1 LIFGS
6 RRAKFKNREAQLKKN
21 KFILKIVLALIFFA
35 HLGGET
41 MVIKKETQDGV
52 RRFLLLKHGETNK
65 SRIDKGLQQM
75 AAFWRPEDGSVE
87 IFAKFCRENF
97 IGSPER
103 LQAYYKRLERN
114 FEVLYGHL
122 NQISLDLKKP
132 LQLDWGEITPS
143 DERFGQFD
151 PSAHLTEDMFDS
163 KIAFEILLN
172 FPTYTLA
179 EKTELGPE
187 WNRLD
192 WAYARCGDLF
202 LSRVPARL
210 NQKAASALSEA
221 ETYIA
226 GYNIFMGS
234 LVDNSQKT
242 LFPENIKLI
251 SHWGLRDEL
260 KVLYADKNGLASQ
273 EMIYEVL
280 KRIIQQDIPQPLVN
294 RNEFF
299 WNPFKNKVFK
309 GNKEIA
315 WTPEPNSRYLH
326 LLDIFK
332 AVKEFDPFFPSLP
345 SHPQRKFEL
354 ERELPA
360 ADVEK
365 LFTEVLTSAPVKITT
380 KLVEKRLG
388 RKLQPFDI
396 WYNGF
401 KVRGKI
407 TEAELD
413 RRVSQKYPD
422 LKAFEKDMR
431 NILQQLGFAAKTADF
446 LANRIVVDPARG
458 AGHAWGAL
466 MKAEK
471 SRLRTRV
478 PAGGMNHQGFQVAL
492 HELGHCVEQ
501 TLSLQKA
508 DSYLMAGVP
517 NTAISEAFAFIFQ
530 NRDLEVL
537 GVKNEDRQAAQL
549 QALDTLWMTYEIMGV
564 ALVDMKVWNWMY
576 QKPDANP
583 EALRK
588 AVLAIA
594 REVWNKY
601 YAELFGVRDQIILAC
616 YSHMIDAALYLPDYP
631 LGHLIEFQLES
642 FLAGKNLGL
651 EMERMCLAGRL
662 IPQLWLKNA
671 VGEEIS
677 ATPLLEAT
685 AEALKVIKK

>member
-1 LIFGS
+1 
-6 RRAKFKNREAQLKKN
+6 
-21 KFILKIVLALIFFA
+21 
-35 HLGGET
+35 
-41 MVIKKETQDGV
+41 
-52 RRFLLLKHGETNK
+52 
-65 SRIDKGLQQM
+65 
-75 AAFWRPEDGSVE
+75 
-87 IFAKFCRENF
+87 
-97 IGSPER
+97 
-103 LQAYYKRLERN
+103 
-114 FEVLYGHL
+114 L

-132 LQLDWGEITPS
+132 LHLDWGEITPS

-151 PSAHLTEDMFDS
+151 PNAHLAEDMFDS

-210 NQKAASALSEA
+210 NQKAAAALSEA

-226 GYNIFMGS
+226 GYNIFMGN
-234 LVDNSQKT
+234 LVDNNQKT
-242 LFPENIKLI
+242 LFPENMKLI

-260 KVLYADKNGLASQ
+260 KALYADKKGLAGQ

-280 KRIIQQDIPQPLVN
+280 KRIIQQDIPQLMVN
-294 RNEFF
+294 HGEYL
-299 WNPFKNKVFK
+299 WNPFSNKLFK
-309 GNKEIA
+309 GSKEIV

-326 LLDIFK
+326 LLNIFK

-360 ADVEK
+360 AAVEK
-365 LFTEVLTSAPVKITT
+365 LFTDVLASEAVKTT
-380 KLVEKRLG
+380 AALIEKRLG

-407 TEAELD
+407 AETELD
-413 RRVSQKYPD
+413 RRASQKYPD

-431 NILQQLGFAAKTADF
+431 NILLQLGFAAKTADF
-446 LANRIVVDPARG
+446 LAGRIVVDPARG

-478 PAGGMNHQGFQVAL
+478 PAGGMNYQGFQVAM

-501 TLSLQKA
+501 TLSLQKV

-530 NRDLEVL
+530 NRDLEIL
-537 GVKNEDRQAAQL
+537 GLKNEDRHAAKL
-549 QALDTLWMTYEIMGV
+549 QVLDTLWMTYEIIGV
-564 ALVDMKVWNWMY
+564 ALVDMKVWDWMY

-601 YAELFGVRDQIILAC
+601 YTELFGVRDQVILAC

-631 LGHLIEFQLES
+631 LGHLVEFQLES

-651 EMERMCLAGRL
+651 EMERMCQAGRL
-662 IPQLWLKNA
+662 TPQLWLRNA

-677 ATPLLEAT
+677 ATPLLEAAT
-685 AEALKVIKK
+685 EALKVIKK

>member
-1 LIFGS
+1 V
-6 RRAKFKNREAQLKKN
+6 KNRIKLTG
-21 KFILKIVLALIFFA
+21 IVLALMFFMC
-35 HLGGET
+35 LGGET
-41 MVIKKETQDGV
+41 MVIKKETQDEV
-52 RRFLLLKHGETNK
+52 HRFLLLKYGETSK
-65 SRIDKGLQQM
+65 LRIAKGLQQV
-75 AAFWRPEDGSVE
+75 AAFWRPEDGGE
-87 IFAKFCRENF
+87 ELYAKFCRENF
-97 IGSPER
+97 SGSPER
-103 LQAYYKRLERN
+103 LQATFKRIERN
-114 FEVLYGHL
+114 FEVLYGYL
-122 NQISLDLKKP
+122 NQISLDLKRP
-132 LQLDWGEITPS
+132 MHLDWGEITSS
-143 DERFGQFD
+143 DERFGQYD
-151 PSAHLTEDMFDS
+151 PSAHLSEDMFDG

-172 FPTYTLA
+172 FPTYSLA

-192 WAYARCGDLF
+192 WAYARCGDMF

-210 NQKAASALSEA
+210 NQKAATALSEA

-226 GYNIFMGS
+226 EYNIFMGR
-234 LVDNSQKT
+234 LLDKQQKR
-242 LFPENIKLI
+242 LFPENLKLI
-251 SHWGLRDEL
+251 SHWGLRDQL
-260 KVLYADKNGLASQ
+260 KALYADKKGLAGQ

-280 KRIIQQDIPQPLVN
+280 KRIIQQDIPKLMVN
-294 RNEFF
+294 RAEYL
-299 WNPFKNKVFK
+299 WNPFSNKVFK
-309 GNKEIA
+309 ENKEIV

-326 LLDIFK
+326 LLEIFR
-332 AVKEFDPFFPSLP
+332 AVKEFDVFFPSLP
-345 SHPQRKFEL
+345 SHTQRKFEL

-360 ADVEK
+360 VAVEK
-365 LFTEVLTSAPVKITT
+365 LFMEVLTSDAVKTAAA
-380 KLVEKRLG
+380 LVEKRLG
-388 RKLQPFDI
+388 RKLLPFDI

-407 TEAELD
+407 PEAELD

-431 NILQQLGFAAKTADF
+431 NILQQLGFTPRSASFIAE
-446 LANRIVVDPARG
+446 RIAVDPARG

-478 PAGGMNHQGFQVAL
+478 PAGGMNYQGFQVAM

-501 TLSLQKA
+501 TLSLQKV

-530 NRDLEVL
+530 NRDLEIL
-537 GVKNEDRQAAQL
+537 GLENGDRHPTQL

-564 ALVDMKVWNWMY
+564 ALVDMKVWDWMY
-576 QKPDANP
+576 QKPGATP
-583 EALRK
+583 EELRK

-594 REVWNKY
+594 RDVWNKY
-601 YAELFGVRDQIILAC
+601 YAELFGVRDQVILAA

-631 LGHLIEFQLES
+631 LGHLVEFQLES

-651 EMERMCLAGRL
+651 EMERMCQAGRL

-671 VGEEIS
+671 VGKEIS
-677 ATPLLEAT
+677 AAPLLQAAEA
-685 AEALKVIKK
+685 ALKVIKK

>member
-1 LIFGS
+1 
-6 RRAKFKNREAQLKKN
+6 LKKRN
-21 KFILKIVLALIFFA
+21 FILKIMLTLIFFVS
-35 HLGGET
+35 LGGQT
-41 MVIKKETQDGV
+41 MVIEKETQDTV
-52 RRFLLLKHGETNK
+52 RRFLLVKHGETSK
-65 SRIDKGLQQM
+65 LRIDKGLQQV

-87 IFAKFCRENF
+87 AYAKFCRENF
-97 IGSPER
+97 IGNPGR
-103 LQAYYKRLERN
+103 LQGYYKRLERN

-122 NQISLDLKKP
+122 NQISLELKKP
-132 LQLDWGEITPS
+132 LHLDWGEITPG

-151 PSAHLTEDMFDS
+151 PAAHLSEDMFDS
-163 KIAFEILLN
+163 KIAFEVLLN

-179 EKTELGPE
+179 EKTELGSE

-226 GYNIFMGS
+226 TYNIFMGS
-234 LVDNSQKT
+234 LLDNRQKT
-242 LFPENIKLI
+242 LFPENLKLI

-260 KVLYADKNGLASQ
+260 KALYADKKGLAGQ

-280 KRIIQQDIPQPLVN
+280 KRIIQQDIPQLMVN
-294 RNEFF
+294 RGEYL
-299 WNPFKNKVFK
+299 WNPFKNKIYK
-309 GNKEIA
+309 DEKEIA

-332 AVKEFDPFFPSLP
+332 AVKEFDPFFPSLA
-345 SHPQRKFEL
+345 SHAQRKFEL

-360 ADVEK
+360 AAVEK
-365 LFTEVLTSAPVKITT
+365 LFEEVLTSGQVKTAATLI
-380 KLVEKRLG
+380 EKRLG

-407 TEAELD
+407 PEAELD
-413 RRVSQKYPD
+413 RLVSQKYSD

-431 NILQQLGFAAKTADF
+431 NILQQLGFAARSADF
-446 LANRIVVDPARG
+446 LAARIVVDPARG

-478 PAGGMNHQGFQVAL
+478 PANGMNYQGFQVAM

-501 TLSLQKA
+501 TLSLQKV

-530 NRDLEVL
+530 NRDLEIL
-537 GVKNEDRQAAQL
+537 GLQNEDRHAAQL
-549 QALDTLWMTYEIMGV
+549 QALNTLWMTYEIMGV
-564 ALVDMKVWNWMY
+564 ALVDMKVWDWMY

-588 AVLAIA
+588 AVMTIA
-594 REVWNKY
+594 RDVWNKY
-601 YAELFGVRDQIILAC
+601 YADLFGVRDQIILAC

-631 LGHLIEFQLES
+631 LGHLVEFQLES

-651 EMERMCLAGRL
+651 EMERMCQAGRL

-677 ATPLLEAT
+677 AAPLLQAAE
-685 AEALKVIKK
+685 EALKVIKK

>member
-1 LIFGS
+1 
-6 RRAKFKNREAQLKKN
+6 
-21 KFILKIVLALIFFA
+21 VLALFFFA
-35 HLGGET
+35 RFGGET
-41 MVIKKETQDGV
+41 MVIEKGTQDDV
-52 RRFLLLKHGETNK
+52 RQFLLGKYGETSK
-65 SRIDKGLQQM
+65 LRIDKGLQQV
-75 AAFWRPEDGSVE
+75 ATFWRLEDGSVE

-103 LQAYYKRLERN
+103 LQSYCKSLERN

-122 NQISLDLKKP
+122 NQISLDLKRP
-132 LQLDWGEITPS
+132 LHLDWGEITTS

-151 PSAHLTEDMFDS
+151 PTAHLSEDMFDS
-163 KIAFEILLN
+163 KIAFAILLN
-172 FPTYTLA
+172 FPFYTLA

-187 WNRLD
+187 WNRLE

-210 NQKAASALSEA
+210 NQKAAVALSEA

-226 GYNIFMGS
+226 EYNIFMGS
-234 LVDNSQKT
+234 LLDSRQKK
-242 LFPENIKLI
+242 LFPKNLKLI
-251 SHWGLRDEL
+251 SHWGLRDRL
-260 KVLYADKNGLASQ
+260 KALYADKKGLAGQ

-280 KRIIQQDIPQPLVN
+280 KRIIQQDIPQLMVN
-294 RNEFF
+294 RSDYF
-299 WNPFKNKVFK
+299 WNPFSNKVFK
-309 GNKEIA
+309 DNKEIV

-332 AVKEFDPFFPSLP
+332 ALKEFDPFFPSLP

-354 ERELPA
+354 ERELPTA
-360 ADVEK
+360 AVEK
-365 LFTEVLTSAPVKITT
+365 LFAEVLTSTQVKTT
-380 KLVEKRLG
+380 AALVEKRLG
-388 RKLQPFDI
+388 RKLRPFDI

-407 TEAELD
+407 PEAELD
-413 RRVSQKYPD
+413 RRVSQKFPD
-422 LKAFEKDMR
+422 LKAFEKDIR
-431 NILQQLGFAAKTADF
+431 NIMQQLGFAAKSADF
-446 LANRIVVDPARG
+446 LASRIVVDPARG

-466 MKAEK
+466 MKTEK

-478 PAGGMNHQGFQVAL
+478 PAGGMNYQGFQVAM

-501 TLSLQKA
+501 TLSLQKV

-537 GVKNEDRQAAQL
+537 GLKNEDRHVAQL

-564 ALVDMKVWNWMY
+564 ALVDMKVWDWMY

-601 YAELFGVRDQIILAC
+601 YADMFGVHDQIILAC

-651 EMERMCLAGRL
+651 EMERMCQAGRL

-677 ATPLLEAT
+677 ATPLLQAAE
-685 AEALKVIKK
+685 EALKVVKK

>member
-1 LIFGS
+1 M
-6 RRAKFKNREAQLKKN
+6 KKN
-21 KFILKIVLALIFFA
+21 KLILKIVLVLIFFGR
-35 HLGGET
+35 LGGET
-41 MVIKKETQDGV
+41 MVIEKETQDGV
-52 RRFLLLKHGETNK
+52 RRFLLAKHGETNK
-65 SRIDKGLQQM
+65 LRIDKGLQQV
-75 AAFWRPEDGSVE
+75 AAFWRPEDGSAE

-114 FEVLYGHL
+114 FEILYGHL
-122 NQISLDLKKP
+122 NQISLDLKKT
-132 LQLDWGEITPS
+132 LQLDWGEIMPG

-172 FPTYTLA
+172 FPAYTLA

-187 WNRLD
+187 WNRLE

-242 LFPENIKLI
+242 LFPENLKLI

-260 KVLYADKNGLASQ
+260 KALYADKNGLAGQ

-309 GNKEIA
+309 SNKEIA

-345 SHPQRKFEL
+345 SHSQRKFEL

-360 ADVEK
+360 AAVEK
-365 LFTEVLTSAPVKITT
+365 LFAEVLTSAPVKITAA
-380 KLVEKRLG
+380 LIEKRLG
-388 RKLQPFDI
+388 RKLRPFDI

-407 TEAELD
+407 PEAELN
-413 RRVSQKYPD
+413 RRVNQKYPD

-446 LANRIVVDPARG
+446 LASRILVDPARG

-471 SRLRTRV
+471 SRLRTRM
-478 PAGGMNHQGFQVAL
+478 PAGGMNYQGFQVTM

-537 GVKNEDRQAAQL
+537 GLKNDDRHAAQL

-564 ALVDMKVWNWMY
+564 ALVDMKVWDWMY
-576 QKPDANP
+576 QKPNANP

-601 YAELFGVRDQIILAC
+601 YADLFGVRDQIILAA

-642 FLAGKNLGL
+642 FLAGKNLGP

-677 ATPLLEAT
+677 ATPLLEAA
-685 AEALKVIKK
+685 AEALKVVKK

>member
-1 LIFGS
+1 M
-6 RRAKFKNREAQLKKN
+6 KNNKK
-21 KFILKIVLALIFFA
+21 LTGMVLALMLFL
-35 HLGGET
+35 HVGGET
-41 MVIKKETQDGV
+41 MVIEKETQDNV
-52 RRFLLLKHGETNK
+52 RRFLLLKYGETCK
-65 SRIDKGLQQM
+65 LRIDKGVQQA
-75 AAFWRPEDGSVE
+75 AAFWRREDGSGDFFV
-87 IFAKFCRENF
+87 KFCRENF
-97 IGSPER
+97 IASPER
-103 LQAYYKRLERN
+103 LQAYCKRLERN

-122 NQISLDLKKP
+122 NQISLDLKRP
-132 LQLDWGEITPS
+132 LHLDWGSITPS

-151 PSAHLTEDMFDS
+151 PGAHLSEDMFDN
-163 KIAFEILLN
+163 KIAFEVLLN
-172 FPTYTLA
+172 FPTYSLA

-187 WNRLD
+187 WNRRD

-202 LSRVPARL
+202 LSRLPAQL

-226 GYNIFMGS
+226 GYNIFMDR
-234 LVDNSQKT
+234 LLDNRQER
-242 LFPENIKLI
+242 LFPENLKLI
-251 SHWGLRDEL
+251 SHWGLRDRL
-260 KVLYADKNGLASQ
+260 KALYAEKKGLAGQ
-273 EMIYEVL
+273 ELIYEVL
-280 KRIIQQDIPQPLVN
+280 KRIIQQDIPKLMVN
-294 RNEFF
+294 RGEYL
-299 WNPFKNKVFK
+299 WNPFRNKVFK
-309 GNKEIA
+309 DKKEIV

-332 AVKEFDPFFPSLP
+332 ALKEFDPFFPGLP
-345 SHPQRKFEL
+345 SHAQRKFEL

-365 LFTEVLTSAPVKITT
+365 LFTTVLTSDAVKATAALI
-380 KLVEKRLG
+380 EKRLS
-388 RKLQPFDI
+388 RKLKPFDI

-401 KVRGKI
+401 RVRGKI
-407 TEAELD
+407 PEAELD

-431 NILQQLGFAAKTADF
+431 SILRQLGFASRSAEF
-446 LANRIVVDPARG
+446 LARHIVVDPARG

-466 MKAEK
+466 MKTEK

-478 PAGGMNHQGFQVAL
+478 PAGGMNYQGFQVAM

-501 TLSLQKA
+501 TLSLQKV

-537 GVKNEDRQAAQL
+537 GMKNEERQAGHL

-564 ALVDMKVWNWMY
+564 ALVDMKVWDWMY
-576 QKPDANP
+576 QNAAANP
-583 EALRK
+583 ETLRK

-601 YAELFGVRDQIILAC
+601 YADTFAVRDQVILAA

-631 LGHLIEFQLES
+631 IGHLVAFQLES
-642 FLAGKNLGL
+642 FLTGKNLGL
-651 EMERMCLAGRL
+651 EMERMCQAGRL
-662 IPQLWLKNA
+662 TPQLWLKNA
-671 VGEEIS
+671 VGQELS
-677 ATPLLEAT
+677 AQPLLQAAT
-685 AEALKVIKK
+685 EALKVVKK

>member
-1 LIFGS
+1 MK
-6 RRAKFKNREAQLKKN
+6 RNR
-21 KFILKIVLALIFFA
+21 FILKIVLVLIFFA
-35 HLGGET
+35 RLGGET
-41 MVIKKETQDGV
+41 MVIEKETQDGL
-52 RRFLLLKHGETNK
+52 RRFLLAKHGETNK
-65 SRIDKGLQQM
+65 LRIDKGLQQV
-75 AAFWRPEDGSVE
+75 AAFWRLEDGSVE
-87 IFAKFCRENF
+87 MFAKFCRENF

-103 LQAYYKRLERN
+103 LQSYCKRLEKN

-132 LQLDWGEITPS
+132 LHLDWGEIMPI

-151 PSAHLTEDMFDS
+151 PTAHLAEDMFDS

-187 WNRLD
+187 WTRLN

-210 NQKAASALSEA
+210 NQKAASVASEA

-226 GYNIFMGS
+226 EYNIFMGN
-234 LVDNSQKT
+234 LLDNRQKT
-242 LFPENIKLI
+242 LFPENLKLI
-251 SHWGLRDEL
+251 SHWGLRDRL
-260 KVLYADKNGLASQ
+260 KALYADKKGLAGQ
-273 EMIYEVL
+273 EMIFEVL
-280 KRIIQQDIPQPLVN
+280 KHIIQQDIPQLMVN
-294 RNEFF
+294 RGEFF
-299 WNPFKNKVFK
+299 WNPFSNKVFK
-309 GNKEIA
+309 DNKEIV

-326 LLDIFK
+326 LLNIFK
-332 AVKEFDPFFPSLP
+332 AVKDMDPYFPTLP
-345 SHPQRKFEL
+345 SHTQRKFEQ
-354 ERELPA
+354 ERELPTVV
-360 ADVEK
+360 VEK
-365 LFTEVLTSAPVKITT
+365 MFEEVLTSSPVKTT
-380 KLVEKRLG
+380 AALIEKRLG
-388 RKLQPFDI
+388 RKLLPFDI

-407 TEAELD
+407 AETELD

-446 LANRIVVDPARG
+446 LASRIVVDPARG

-478 PAGGMNHQGFQVAL
+478 PASGMNYQGFNVAM

-501 TLSLQKA
+501 TLSLQKV
-508 DSYLMAGVP
+508 DSFFMAGVP

-530 NRDLEVL
+530 NRDLEIL
-537 GVKNEDRQAAQL
+537 GLKNEDHHAAQK

-564 ALVDMKVWNWMY
+564 ALVDMKVWDWLY

-594 REVWNKY
+594 REVWNQY
-601 YAELFGVRDQIILAC
+601 YADLFGARDQVILAA

-631 LGHLIEFQLES
+631 LGHLVEFQLEN

-651 EMERMCLAGRL
+651 EMERMCQAGRL

-671 VGEEIS
+671 VGEDIS
-677 ATPLLEAT
+677 ATPLLQAAE
-685 AEALKVIKK
+685 EALKVIKK

>member
-1 LIFGS
+1 V
-6 RRAKFKNREAQLKKN
+6 KKGT
-21 KFILKIVLALIFFA
+21 KLTGIVLAFMFFL
-35 HLGGET
+35 HLGGQT
-41 MVIKKETQDGV
+41 MVIEKEIQDDV
-52 RRFLLLKHGETNK
+52 RRFLLGKHGETNK
-65 SRIDKGLQQM
+65 LRIDKGLQQV
-75 AAFWRPEDGSVE
+75 AAFWRLEDGSAE
-87 IFAKFCRENF
+87 MYAKFCRENF
-97 IGSPER
+97 IGNPER
-103 LQAYYKRLERN
+103 LQSYCKRLERN

-122 NQISLDLKKP
+122 NQISLELKKP
-132 LQLDWGEITPS
+132 LHLAWGEITPS

-151 PSAHLTEDMFDS
+151 PNAHLNEDMFVS

-172 FPTYTLA
+172 FPAYTLA

-210 NQKAASALSEA
+210 NQKAATALSEA

-226 GYNIFMGS
+226 EYNIFMGS
-234 LVDNSQKT
+234 LIDSRQKT
-242 LFPENIKLI
+242 LFPENLKLI

-260 KVLYADKNGLASQ
+260 KALYANKKGLARQ

-280 KRIIQQDIPQPLVN
+280 KRIIQQDIPQPMVN
-294 RNEFF
+294 RGEYL
-299 WNPFKNKVFK
+299 WNPFSNKLFK
-309 GNKEIA
+309 GSKEIV

-326 LLDIFK
+326 LLDIFR
-332 AVKEFDPFFPSLP
+332 AYKEFDPFFPSLS

-354 ERELPA
+354 ERELPEA
-360 ADVEK
+360 AVEK
-365 LFTEVLTSAPVKITT
+365 LFAEVLTSDSVKATAA
-380 KLVEKRLG
+380 LVEKRLG

-401 KVRGKI
+401 NIRGKI
-407 TEAELD
+407 PEVELD

-422 LKAFEKDMR
+422 LKTFEKDIR
-431 NILQQLGFAAKTADF
+431 NILQQLGFAARTADF
-446 LANRIVVDPARG
+446 LAGRIVVDPARG

-466 MKAEK
+466 MKGEK

-478 PAGGMNHQGFQVAL
+478 PAGGMNYQGFQVAM

-501 TLSLQKA
+501 TLSLQKV
-508 DSYLMAGVP
+508 DSYLLAGVP

-530 NRDLEVL
+530 NRDLEIL
-537 GVKNEDRQAAQL
+537 GFQNEDRHAAQL

-564 ALVDMKVWNWMY
+564 ALVDMKVWDWMY

-601 YAELFGVRDQIILAC
+601 YADMFGVRDQIILAA

-631 LGHLIEFQLES
+631 LGHLVEFQLES

-651 EMERMCLAGRL
+651 EMERMCQAGRL
-662 IPQLWLKNA
+662 TPQLWLKNA

-677 ATPLLEAT
+677 SAPLLQAAE
-685 AEALKVIKK
+685 EALKVIKK

>member
-1 LIFGS
+1 V
-6 RRAKFKNREAQLKKN
+6 KKGT
-21 KFILKIVLALIFFA
+21 KLTGIVLALMFFLR
-35 HLGGET
+35 LGGET
-41 MVIKKETQDGV
+41 MVIEKETQDGV
-52 RRFLLLKHGETNK
+52 RRFLLGKHGETNK
-65 SRIDKGLQQM
+65 LRIDKGLQQV
-75 AAFWRPEDGSVE
+75 AAFWRLEDGSVE

-103 LQAYYKRLERN
+103 LQSYFKRLERN

-122 NQISLDLKKP
+122 NQISLDLKRP
-132 LQLDWGEITPS
+132 LHLAWGEITPS

-151 PSAHLTEDMFDS
+151 PAAHLSEDMFDS

-210 NQKAASALSEA
+210 NQKAASAASEA

-226 GYNIFMGS
+226 EYNIFMDS
-234 LVDNSQKT
+234 LIDNRQKT
-242 LFPENIKLI
+242 LFPESLKLI
-251 SHWGLRDEL
+251 SHWGLRDRL
-260 KVLYADKNGLASQ
+260 KALYADKKGLAGQ
-273 EMIYEVL
+273 EMIYEVV
-280 KRIIQQDIPQPLVN
+280 KHIIQQDIPQLMVN
-294 RNEFF
+294 RGEYF
-299 WNPFKNKVFK
+299 WNPFSNKVFK
-309 GNKEIA
+309 DNKEIV

-326 LLDIFK
+326 LLNICK
-332 AVKEFDPFFPSLP
+332 AVKDMDPYYPALS
-345 SHPQRKFEL
+345 SYVQRKFEL

-360 ADVEK
+360 AAVEK
-365 LFTEVLTSAPVKITT
+365 LFEEVLTSVPVKITAA
-380 KLVEKRLG
+380 LVEKRLG

-401 KVRGKI
+401 KSRGKI
-407 TEAELD
+407 PEAELD

-431 NILQQLGFAAKTADF
+431 NILQQLGFSAKSSDF
-446 LANRIVVDPARG
+446 LAGRIVVDPARG

-478 PAGGMNHQGFQVAL
+478 PAGGMNYQGFQVAM

-501 TLSLQKA
+501 TLSLQKVDA
-508 DSYLMAGVP
+508 YFMAGVP

-537 GVKNEDRQAAQL
+537 GLKNEDRKAAQM

-564 ALVDMKVWNWMY
+564 ALVDMKVWDWMY
-576 QKPDANP
+576 QKPNANP

-588 AVLAIA
+588 AVLTIA
-594 REVWNKY
+594 REVWNQY
-601 YAELFGVRDQIILAC
+601 YADLFGVRDQVILAA

-631 LGHLIEFQLES
+631 LGHLVEFQLES

-662 IPQLWLKNA
+662 IPQLWLENA

-677 ATPLLEAT
+677 AAPLLQAAE
-685 AEALKVIKK
+685 EALKVIKK